1 MLTREVLFTME
12 RNLIVSHYL
21 AGTFQST
28 ISLQKQQ
35 IRLEGHD
42 TFLLKLELRGEK
54 KNGKDVQMKVI
65 GKRRQVKIVRRVY
78 LIFITGINRERN
90 RCFPPSYKLETL
102 YGTTASILKLQ
113 RTRNKSCRGDF
124 VPWE

>member
-1 MLTREVLFTME
+1 ME

-28 ISLQKQQ
+28 IFLQKQQ

-42 TFLLKLELRGEK
+42 TFPYIKLELRGEK

-65 GKRRQVKIVRRVY
+65 GRRRQ
-78 LIFITGINRERN
+78 
-90 RCFPPSYKLETL
+90 
-102 YGTTASILKLQ
+102 
-113 RTRNKSCRGDF
+113 
-124 VPWE
+124 